1 MEDDDPEDKE
11 QPKKKR
17 KRGINSLGSKKFQE
31 KRSGDSSSRASFKE
45 TKKQS
50 DLDVT
55 IFTMI
60 NYSFYASNSLIL
72 VSSYY

>member
-31 KRSGDSSSRASFKE
+31 KRSGDSSSRRASLKE
-45 TKKQS
+45 MQKQS
-50 DLDVT
+50 DLEVT
-55 IFTMI
+55 I
-60 NYSFYASNSLIL
+60 LR
-72 VSSYY
+72 